1 MKNSILSSIVSIRI
15 PSDIKQQLDYYLEAT
30 DQSFSKLLRKLIV
43 AHLGGET
50 LAGASIKDLLPPTS
64 PLPSE
69 EEIVAYIYLMLN
81 EGMTIG
87 NIITEL
93 STSHNI
99 SSQFF
104 YHCYGK
110 LILSGAI
117 K

>member
-1 MKNSILSSIVSIRI
+1 MKKSMPSIIMSVRI
-15 PSDIKQQLDYYLEAT
+15 PADIKQQLDYYLEAT
-30 DQSFSKLLRKLIV
+30 DQSISKLLRKLIV

-64 PLPSE
+64 E

-81 EGMTIG
+81 DGMTIG
-87 NIITEL
+87 NIIAEL
-93 STSHNI
+93 SNSHNI

-104 YHCYGK
+104 YRCYGK